1 MGDELKIAVNAGVE
15 FAEALKP
22 VKEFY
27 EKNPMAKVAVDT
39 IAKPVLVK
47 VLAGDFEG
55 AQIAYDE
62 ANKAGSMKLAREL
75 IRAERE
81 DSSDTEQFVKNALG
95 IAALV
100 LKGALAGMV

>member
-1 MGDELKIAVNAGVE
+1 MGDELKIVVDAGVD
-15 FAEALKP
+15 FAEAMEP
-22 VKEFY
+22 VKKFY
-27 EKNPMAKVAVDT
+27 ADNPMAKIAVDT
-39 IAKPVLVK
+39 IAKPILEK

-55 AQIAYDE
+55 AQVAYDE

-81 DSSDTEQFVKNALG
+81 NSSEMEQFVSSALG

-100 LKGALAGMV
+100 LKGAVAGMV